1 MLNNSNIQLSPSEIW
16 SISDRLERWSRLMEW
31 FSPKPGDRILDV
43 GFGQGQPLRF
53 ISHRVTPNG
62 WAIGVEPELGKVVA
76 LTEDATP
83 EGSVNPVGLVT
94 DAQALP
100 FAEGTFDGV
109 LCVNV
114 LEAVINRTRAVNE
127 MRRVLKA
134 GGRLLL
140 AHDDHESQ
148 VCACADRELCRRV
161 VRAYAESTFKSYAA
175 SDGQMGRR
183 IWGLFRAA
191 GFVDTKL
198 RVLPLINTEYREP
211 LLGWTHA
218 QFSAELVSGVSD
230 LTQQEIERWQAD
242 LAKSS
247 ERGEYIYCLNLYVCL
262 GRK

>member
-1 MLNNSNIQLSPSEIW
+1 
-16 SISDRLERWSRLMEW
+16 
-31 FSPKPGDRILDV
+31 
-43 GFGQGQPLRF
+43 
-53 ISHRVTPNG
+53 
-62 WAIGVEPELGKVVA
+62 
-76 LTEDATP
+76 
-83 EGSVNPVGLVT
+83 
-94 DAQALP
+94 
-100 FAEGTFDGV
+100 
-109 LCVNV
+109 
-114 LEAVINRTRAVNE
+114 
-127 MRRVLKA
+127 
-134 GGRLLL
+134 
-140 AHDDHESQ
+140 
-148 VCACADRELCRRV
+148 
-161 VRAYAESTFKSYAA
+161 
-175 SDGQMGRR
+175 MGRR

>member
-1 MLNNSNIQLSPSEIW
+1 
-16 SISDRLERWSRLMEW
+16 MEW

-62 WAIGVEPELGKVVA
+62 WAIGVELDLERAAA
-76 LTEDATP
+76 LTDTSRS
-83 EGSVNPVGLVT
+83 EGSSTTSGLVG
-94 DAQALP
+94 DAQDLP
-100 FAEGTFDGV
+100 FDDEAFDAV

-148 VCACADRELCRRV
+148 VYACADRELCRRV

>member
-1 MLNNSNIQLSPSEIW
+1 MAWLAPQC
-16 SISDRLERWSRLMEW
+16 
-31 FSPKPGDRILDV
+31 GDRILDV
-43 GFGQGQPLRF
+43 GFGQGQALSF
-53 ISHRVTPNG
+53 IADRVG
-62 WAIGVEPELGKVVA
+62 LMVA
-76 LTEDATP
+76 PQASASDGSATP
-83 EGSVNPVGLVT
+83 IGLV
-94 DAQALP
+94 ANSQALP
-100 FAEGTFDGV
+100 FTEGTFDGV

-114 LEAVINRTRAVNE
+114 LEAMTNRTQAVEE
-127 MRRVLKA
+127 MRRVLKPA
-134 GGRLLL
+134 GQILL

-148 VCACADRELCRRV
+148 VYSCSDREPCRRV